1 MGCVERNYATL
12 LQAKQ
17 TISYTRGAEMIDE
30 GNGEIAKRLK
40 QGLCPKCLS
49 QLIER
54 VFGWHCA
61 ICGLDIK
68 EEKKLEKSVNNT

>member
-1 MGCVERNYATL
+1 
-12 LQAKQ
+12 
-17 TISYTRGAEMIDE
+17 MIE
-30 GNGEIAKRLK
+30 QGNGEIAKRLK

-49 QLIER
+49 QLVAR
-54 VFGWHCA
+54 MFGWHCV